1 MLEALTLL
9 TNTHVARVLR
19 RLEIDACVIVQ

>member
-9 TNTHVARVLR
+9 RNTHVAQVLR
-19 RLEIDACVIVQ
+19 RLKIDACVIVQ